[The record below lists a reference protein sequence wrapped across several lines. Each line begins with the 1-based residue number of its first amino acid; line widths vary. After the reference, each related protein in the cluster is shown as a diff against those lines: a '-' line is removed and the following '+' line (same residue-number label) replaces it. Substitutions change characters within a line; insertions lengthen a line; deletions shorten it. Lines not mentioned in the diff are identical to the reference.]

1 MIERCSCNAMIVT
14 FSARRALDWRQS
26 HIHEMPVEPD
36 QPLIHE
42 SVGTHERAEPFW
54 PEEVRQPIGFSANH

>member
-14 FSARRALDWRQS
+14 FSAKRAERWRS
-26 HIHEMPVEPD
+26 EHIHEIPAEPE

-42 SVGTHERAEPFW
+42 SAGQHERAGETW
-54 PEEVRQPIGFSANH
+54 GEESRVQIGFRPNH